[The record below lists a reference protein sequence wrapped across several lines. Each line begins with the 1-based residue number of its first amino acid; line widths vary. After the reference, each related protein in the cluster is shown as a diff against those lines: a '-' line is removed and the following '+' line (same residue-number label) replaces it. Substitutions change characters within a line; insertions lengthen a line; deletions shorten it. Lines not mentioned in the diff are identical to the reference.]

1 MNEPTFSCLTQHL
14 TWNTISI
21 SISIYT
27 NFINKEMAAYSTH
40 HTVMS
45 SNYENGIES
54 TDFYISKHFGHLTEI
69 LKKSNVMYTQYYQ

>member
-1 MNEPTFSCLTQHL
+1 
-14 TWNTISI
+14 
-21 SISIYT
+21 
-27 NFINKEMAAYSTH
+27 MAAYSTH

-69 LKKSNVMYTQYYQ
+69 LKKSNVMYTQYYQWSSQNACVESLHEMTKA